1 MKNRL
6 CKQFTLIQEQEQRT
20 VGGGEEEEEERE
32 RQKQQDQEANEE
44 IPAECWNVERQVIGG
59 LAQVTL
65 KQES

>member
-44 IPAECWNVERQVIGG
+44 IPAECWNVER
-59 LAQVTL
+59 
-65 KQES
+65 